1 MNILQGS
8 SASITTDANIQN
20 VFRTQLPLLLE
31 IVMLICIK
39 ALTFKLLFPFTD
51 GELLVCTMRP
61 KNCPSTYS

>member
-31 IVMLICIK
+31 IVTCIK